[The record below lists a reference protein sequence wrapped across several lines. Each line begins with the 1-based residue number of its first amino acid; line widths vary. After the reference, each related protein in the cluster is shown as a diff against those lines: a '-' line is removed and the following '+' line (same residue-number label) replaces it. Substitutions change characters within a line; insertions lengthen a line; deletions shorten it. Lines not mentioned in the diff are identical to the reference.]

1 MTNLDPSNMQGMIQN
16 FPNQFALGFEWS
28 NHLQLPTTIT
38 NIIVTGMGGSA
49 LPTNL
54 INSVFANQLPH
65 PITVNRS
72 YTLPSNQLTNTTLVI
87 ACSFSGNTEE
97 TISAY
102 HQALSANCPL
112 VVIAGGGQLIELAK
126 EHDVPFVQLHKESPN
141 FQPRMGS
148 GYFFAALT
156 NILIAINWL
165 KPETKSDIITQAQ
178 TLLGNEEE
186 GIQLANQL
194 KNSVPVFYSSDPYWS
209 VARIAKIKFNEN
221 AKVPAFFN
229 VLPEANH
236 NEMVG
241 YTTPNTTYTPIF
253 LIDPQED
260 PRINQRFA
268 VMQQVLANQSQ
279 IQSHSY
285 QMTGDT
291 LFQKTFNTLILLDW
305 ASYHLAL
312 LNGIDPTPVA
322 MVEDFKSLIKPSQVV
337 S

>member
-1 MTNLDPSNMQGMIQN
+1 MTNLDPSNMRGMIQN
-16 FPNQFALGFEWS
+16 FPNQFALGFTWS
-28 NHLQLPTTIT
+28 DHLQLPSNIT

-49 LPTNL
+49 LPTDL
-54 INSVFANQLPH
+54 INQIFADQLQH

-72 YTLPSNQLTNTTLVI
+72 YTLPTNQLTNTTLVI

-102 HQALSANCPL
+102 HQALEANCPV
-112 VVIAGGGQLIELAK
+112 VVIAGGGQLIELAIQNQT
-126 EHDVPFVQLHKESPN
+126 PYVQLQKESPN

-156 NILIAINWL
+156 NILICINWL
-165 KPETKSDIITQAQ
+165 PAATKAETISQAQ
-178 TLLGNEEE
+178 TLISNEEQ
-186 GIQLANQL
+186 GIKLANII
-194 KNSVPVFYSSDPYWS
+194 KGNVPVFYSSDSHWAT
-209 VARIAKIKFNEN
+209 VRIAKIKFNEN

-241 YTTPNTTYTPIF
+241 YTTPNATYTPIF
-253 LIDPQED
+253 LADQTAD
-260 PRINQRFA
+260 SRINQRFQ
-268 VMQQVLANQSQ
+268 VMQQVLSDQSQ
-279 IQSHSY
+279 ITSHLY
-285 QMTGDT
+285 QMVGDT
-291 LFQKTFNTLILLDW
+291 SFQKTFNTLILLDW

-322 MVEDFKSLIKPSQVV
+322 LVEDFKALIKSPQVV